1 MIVSVFSTMLQVMI
15 PLSIPVTVGALLGKY
30 KQLDTKPL
38 AVLYMYVL
46 SPAILLDTLNR
57 ADISSADVT
66 KTVAFSILNLLMLWV
81 VARLIGRLL
90 RLPAAEEAGLTL
102 VSTFTNSANYGLP
115 LILLA
120 FGEAGLDKASV
131 YVITQIII
139 VNTIGVYYAA
149 RSQFSVRSAIRSVF
163 ALPSIYAAILAL
175 FLHVFDLHFHAGI
188 EKGIALV
195 AGAYSPVVLMIL
207 GAQMV
212 KVKGASTE
220 QPVRNGFWL
229 GMTVRLLL
237 APLLACLALS
247 ILHID
252 GTLYAVLFILSAMPV
267 AVNAVVLSER
277 FQASP
282 QLVSKCIVWTTVASF
297 FVLPVLIAIV
307 R

>member
-1 MIVSVFSTMLQVMI
+1 MIVSVISTMLQVMI

-38 AVLYMYVL
+38 AMLYMYVL

-66 KTVAFSILNLLMLWV
+66 KTVAFSILNLLMLWA

-139 VNTIGVYYAA
+139 VNTIGVYFAA

-188 EKGIALV
+188 EKGIAMV